1 MRTPLPA
8 FRHMLSLTVL
18 AGIGMTGLLTEWPWV
33 QVLTVALVVVIAL
46 VMVARNALRRAS
58 RRIDTILDE
67 ELGSEADA
75 DPAPVE
81 HRLAG

>member
-1 MRTPLPA
+1 
-8 FRHMLSLTVL
+8 
-18 AGIGMTGLLTEWPWV
+18 
-33 QVLTVALVVVIAL
+33 
-46 VMVARNALRRAS
+46 LRRAS

-67 ELGSEADA
+67 ELGAEADA